1 MLYPCAKLRRSPGFD
16 IVFVA
21 PRMIGTGVRDSY
33 VSGQGFASFVG
44 VHQDATG
51 RAKPRMLALV
61 KSL

>member
-1 MLYPCAKLRRSPGFD
+1 
-16 IVFVA
+16 
-21 PRMIGTGVRDSY
+21 MIGTGVRDSY